1 MKKTLTWLIVLAM
14 LAACFGALAETFTG
28 EAPGFGGTV
37 SVELTIEDGTITG
50 AVATGDAETPGVGAA
65 ALEPLAQQ
73 ILDAQSADI
82 EGVTGATFTSEG
94 VKQAAAAA
102 LAQAGGGEAEA
113 EAEASLADGTYTA
126 EADGFSL
133 VEKVPV
139 SVTIEGGRIAAI
151 DASDDCAE
159 TTVMLRTVKAKLIPR
174 IIEAQSVGV
183 DAICGATATSNAVK
197 HGVADCLAQA
207 LAAAG
212 SPESAI
218 SAYNAVPGKPNAGV
232 EVELEADVLVVG
244 LGGAGATA
252 AMSAAEQGLKV
263 IAVEKAGKIGGTST
277 IASEPM
283 AINPK
288 RFQEEHNGGEDYIDA
303 AAMKD
308 AWLQYTTG
316 ADGTQKA
323 KEEVVDVM
331 FENSGDALDWLTYDH
346 GFTFGEPRVGF
357 TAADVYLCRYNYV
370 ADGLSSDDRRIGAQG
385 FYENMM
391 DEFVALG
398 GEYYLETEGR
408 ELVFDESGAVTGAI
422 AVAQDGTTYNIKA
435 RAVVL
440 ATGGF
445 AGNPDMVDQYL
456 SQNQYF
462 DFTTPGGWMLYGSY
476 QNDGKMIASAIANG
490 AGTYNISMPAMVH
503 NTATPVLLRQFPVT
517 FVEGETNPVTGRT
530 ATQSINDIPQIMA
543 ESAHILVVG
552 NNGKRFV
559 DEASMGMLGSWANG
573 REFYAIWSAEQIDD
587 VKANGFKYVSTS
599 RYLGQ
604 GGVPVGEPMDRIYE
618 VLDAAMAAG
627 ICYKADTLEA
637 LAEQIGVPADALVE
651 TVETYNA
658 ACEAGEDAE
667 FGKKPEY
674 LDRIGEGPYY
684 CVVGAPYCY
693 STVGGLDVDA
703 SLNVLDT
710 EGNAIAGLYA
720 AGEDCLGC
728 LMSDEKAYV
737 TYGGGAQ
744 GWAVTSGY
752 YVGRVL
758 GEALAG

>member
-1 MKKTLTWLIVLAM
+1 MKKALVWLLAM
-14 LAACFGALAETFTG
+14 VMLATCLGALAETYTA
-28 EAPGFGGTV
+28 EAPGFGGAV
-37 SVELTIEDGTITG
+37 SVTLTVEDGAIT
-50 AVATGDAETPGVGAA
+50 AVEIAGDQETPGVGAA
-65 ALEPLAQQ
+65 ALEPLADQ
-73 ILDAQSADI
+73 ILAAQSADI
-82 EGVTGATFTSEG
+82 DGVTGATMTSTA
-94 VKQAAAAA
+94 VKQAAADA
-102 LAQAGGGEAEA
+102 LAQAGGETPEGEAA
-113 EAEASLADGTYTA
+113 LADGVY
-126 EADGFSL
+126 EAMGDGFSL
-133 VEKVPV
+133 TEKVPV
-139 SVTIEGGRIAAI
+139 TVTVEGGRIAAI
-151 DASDDCAE
+151 DVSEDCAD
-159 TTVMLRTVKAKLIPR
+159 TTIMVRTVQQLLVPR
-174 IIEAQSVGV
+174 IIDAQSAGV

-197 HGVADCLAQA
+197 SGVKDCLAQA

-212 SPESAI
+212 SPESGI
-218 SAYNAVPGKPNAGV
+218 SAFTAVPEKPNAGV
-232 EVELEADVLVVG
+232 EKELEADVVVVG
-244 LGGAGATA
+244 VGGAGATA
-252 AMSAAEQGLKV
+252 AMSAAEAGLKV
-263 IAVEKAGKIGGTST
+263 IALEKAGKVGGTSS

-283 AINPK
+283 SINPK

-303 AAMKD
+303 DAMKK
-308 AWLQYTTG
+308 AWMEYTTG

-331 FENSGDALDWLTYDH
+331 FNNSGDALDWLTYDH

-357 TAADVYLCRYNYV
+357 TASDVYLCRYNYV
-370 ADGLSSDDRRIGAQG
+370 ADNLSSNDRRIGAQG
-385 FYENMM
+385 FYDNMM
-391 DEFVALG
+391 EEFKALG
-398 GEYYLETEGR
+398 GELYLETEGR
-408 ELVFDESGAVTGAI
+408 ELIFNAETNTAEGVI
-422 AVAQDGTTYNIKA
+422 AVAQDGTTYTIKA

-456 SQNQYF
+456 SQNKYF

-490 AGTYNISMPAMVH
+490 AATYNISMPAMVH
-503 NTATPVLLRQFPVT
+503 NTATPVLLREFPVEP
-517 FVEGETNPVTGRT
+517 VEGEVNVVTGRT
-530 ATQSINDIPQIMA
+530 ATHSINDIPQIMA
-543 ESAHILVVG
+543 ESANILVVG

-573 REFYAIWSAEQIDD
+573 REFYSIWSAEQIDD
-587 VKANGFKYVSTS
+587 VKENGFKYVSTS

-637 LAEQIGVPADALVE
+637 LAEQIGVPADALAE
-651 TVETYNA
+651 TVTTYNA
-658 ACEAGEDAE
+658 ACEAGVDEE

-703 SLNVLDT
+703 NLNVLDT
-710 EGNAIAGLYA
+710 NGEAINGLYA
-720 AGEDCLGC
+720 TGEDCLGC

-758 GEALAG
+758 GEALAK

>member
-1 MKKTLTWLIVLAM
+1 MRKAFVCLIILALLTSCV
-14 LAACFGALAETFTG
+14 GVLAETYTA
-28 EAPGFGGTV
+28 EAPGFGGPV
-37 SVELTIEDGTITG
+37 SVTLSVEDGKIIAADITG
-50 AVATGDAETPGVGAA
+50 DQETPTVGGA
-65 ALEPLAQQ
+65 ALETLVNQ
-73 ILDAQSADI
+73 LLEAQSADI
-82 EGVTGATFTSEG
+82 DGVTGATMTSTA
-94 VKQAAAAA
+94 VKEAAANA
-102 LAQAGGGEAEA
+102 LAQADGGAAEA
-113 EAEASLADGTYTA
+113 EATLADGTYEAT
-126 EADGFSL
+126 ADGFSL
-133 VEKVPV
+133 VEKVPM
-139 SVTIEGGRIAAI
+139 SVTIEDGRIASI
-151 DASDDCAE
+151 DISEDCSD
-159 TTVMLRTVKAKLIPR
+159 TTIMVRTVQQLLVPR
-174 IIEAQSVGV
+174 IIDAQSVGV

-197 HGVADCLAQA
+197 SGVKDCLAQA

-212 SPESAI
+212 SPENAI
-218 SAYNAVPGKPNAGV
+218 SAFTVVPEKPNAGV
-232 EVELEADVLVVG
+232 EKELEADVLVVG
-244 LGGAGATA
+244 MGGAGTTA
-252 AMSAAEQGLKV
+252 AMSAAEAGLKV
-263 IAVEKAGKIGGTST
+263 IALEKAGKVGGTST

-288 RFQEEHNGGEDYIDA
+288 RFQEEHNNGEDYIDVD
-303 AAMKD
+303 AMKT
-308 AWLQYTTG
+308 AWLEYTTG

-331 FENSGDALDWLTYDH
+331 FNNSGDALDWLTYDH

-370 ADGLSSDDRRIGAQG
+370 ADGLASNDRRIGAQA
-385 FYENMM
+385 FYDNMIE
-391 DEFVALG
+391 EFKALG
-398 GEYYLETEGR
+398 GELYLETEGR
-408 ELVFDESGAVTGAI
+408 ELIFDAETNAVVGAV

-435 RAVVL
+435 KAVVL

-456 SQNQYF
+456 SQNKYY

-476 QNDGKMIASAIANG
+476 QNDGKMLASAIAHG
-490 AGTYNISMPAMVH
+490 AATYNISMPAMVH
-503 NTATPVLLRQFPVT
+503 NTATPVLLREFPVEL
-517 FVEGETNPVTGRT
+517 VEGEINVVTGRT
-530 ATQSINDIPQIMA
+530 QTTSINDIPQIMA
-543 ESAHILVVG
+543 ESANILVVG

-573 REFYAIWSAEQIDD
+573 REFYSIWSAEQIDD

-618 VLDAAMAAG
+618 VLDSAMSAG

-651 TVETYNA
+651 TVETYNE
-658 ACEAGEDAE
+658 ACEAGVDEE

-674 LDRIGEGPYY
+674 LDPIGEGPYY
-684 CVVGAPYCY
+684 CIVGSPYCY

-703 SLNVLDT
+703 NLNVLDT
-710 EGNAIAGLYA
+710 EGNAIQGLYA

-758 GEALAG
+758 GDALAK